1 MNAEAVHF
9 SEPITKDSAAPVAVK
24 SAVVVHLSTGDIV
37 VTTYID
43 GTYTVKVDPVAMS
56 KNVE

>member
-37 VTTYID
+37 VTTFID
-43 GTYTVKVDPVAMS
+43 GTFTVKADPVTIT
-56 KNVE
+56 KNIE